1 MNWIL
6 ARGLDGQ
13 RAVSIVDQEFNF
25 ALDPASV
32 TVTAEEK
39 PLKYPLAMKPNVT
52 VS

>member
-13 RAVSIVDQEFNF
+13 RAVSIVDQEFDF
-25 ALDPASV
+25 AVDPVSM

-39 PLKYPLAMKPNVT
+39 P
-52 VS
+52 